1 MGNLSI
7 YGSLNAKN
15 KSTPLD
21 FRNDFLVANI
31 SCFQMGWFHG
41 KLTPLGLTMVKLL
54 KPTEIISIKSSL
66 LYYGEWH

>member
-15 KSTPLD
+15 KSKPLD

-31 SCFQMGWFHG
+31 FCFQMGWFHG
-41 KLTPLGLTMVKLL
+41 KLTPMGLTMVKLL
-54 KPTEIISIKSSL
+54 KPTELISIKSSL